1 MGKSWKKAS
10 LEAIAFSLLMAG
22 FYLGSDIMIYEVL
35 KIGVNVIRRYEGY
48 ADLKAV
54 YMCAYS
60 ETEAKQLVKVAN
72 EVFATSLSVGKNLT
86 ISFFY
91 LHIFGTESK
100 LKHIIAFR
108 ASHVNKKRVNSLN
121 YEKVEQFTRAS
132 VSSGYS

>member
-1 MGKSWKKAS
+1 MRLGGLALNRCHRRILPVWSMGKSWKKAS

-72 EVFATSLSVGKNLT
+72 EVFATSLSVVM
-86 ISFFY
+86 S
-91 LHIFGTESK
+91 
-100 LKHIIAFR
+100 
-108 ASHVNKKRVNSLN
+108 
-121 YEKVEQFTRAS
+121 TRS
-132 VSSGYS
+132 VSTPSITKKSSNLLGRAFHQGIRC